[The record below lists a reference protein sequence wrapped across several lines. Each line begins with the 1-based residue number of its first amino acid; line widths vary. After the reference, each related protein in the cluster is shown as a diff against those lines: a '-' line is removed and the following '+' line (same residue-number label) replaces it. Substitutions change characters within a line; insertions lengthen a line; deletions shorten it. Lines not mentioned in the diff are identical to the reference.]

1 MSKYS
6 SYKEHQLITENWRRF
21 LAEEGAPDDPRATAE
36 KVLSTMSPEEII
48 MQAAQLPPEV
58 QKQIETAAET
68 VAPQLAQQ
76 SSMTN
81 EADEIDPLSPRA
93 REMRDALKV
102 GALGGA
108 GVGVSL
114 AGLAGALMD
123 WGSSGGASQ
132 TAGGPRVGGGLLDPV
147 IGHATDLVPYFDN
160 LDMLMA
166 AGAGTLSGVALAA
179 ALILGLHYTGLG
191 FQDQDDEEQEEI
203 TP

>member
-6 SYKEHQLITENWRRF
+6 SFKEHQLITENWRRF
-21 LAEEGAPDDPRATAE
+21 LTEEGAPVDPRAAAE

-68 VAPQLAQQ
+68 AAPQLAQQ

-81 EADEIDPLSPRA
+81 EADDEMSGRA

-102 GALGGA
+102 GALGGGGTA
-108 GVGVSL
+108 VSL
-114 AGLAGALMD
+114 MGLAGALKD
-123 WGSSGGASQ
+123 
-132 TAGGPRVGGGLLDPV
+132 GPAQHRG
-147 IGHATDLVPYFDN
+147 IIHATDVVPYFDN